1 MRITGVG
8 VNRAMKNLMAM
19 KAAKEERRDRKEAVI
34 MDIASKYGIGGL
46 KSLFPGEDVSQPSK
60 DIYKA
65 PGVDSLEITQRELDE
80 VPDTSI
86 YLQSNK
92 EINAMNTLKSQYK
105 LDTTAISAFKAN
117 GDPDVFQRL
126 LDNVQ
131 KKEAKFAEK
140 GESLPKEYLQTV
152 VNKSVM
158 SNSTVSGKINI
169 GKIEKYIG
177 REMDDLLKQ
186 MLLQEE
192 TPRGNVLLGE
202 VYYAKKVSLEDL
214 DRFEKQALKSNLT
227 RANSEKDDVI
237 NFLAKYRDETSPSY
251 VAAKSWLTGK
261 KVEIEEA
268 IKKYNNND
276 VLSLAELYGTA
287 YSQKLLEYYPNFKDA
302 PINQA
307 VLDASKKIITVPN
320 QGVAGILIR
329 DGFFKPGEILFGLE
343 NKQPIPVLSDMQF
356 IDQGFYNFDYWKNGV
371 GSQRLKDFRNL
382 PEYNI
387 LLNMSE

>member
-19 KAAKEERRDRKEAVI
+19 RAAKEERQDKKEAVI
-34 MDIASKYGIGGL
+34 MEILSKYGRPGL
-46 KSLFPGEDVSQPSK
+46 AKLFPGEDVSTTEQ

-65 PGVDSLEITQRELDE
+65 PGVDSSEITKRNLDE

-92 EINAMNTLKSQYK
+92 EINAMDVLRSQYK

-126 LDNVQ
+126 LEKVQ
-131 KKEAKFAEK
+131 KKQEEFADK
-140 GESLPKEYLQTV
+140 GESLPKDYLQTV

-169 GKIEKYIG
+169 EKIEKYIDG
-177 REMDDLLKQ
+177 EMDDLLKQ

-202 VYYAKKVSLEDL
+202 VFYTKKVSLEDL

-227 RANSEKDDVI
+227 RANSEKNDII
-237 NFLAKYRDETSPSY
+237 NFLAKYKDETSPSY
-251 VAAKSWLTGK
+251 VAAKSWLTNK

-268 IKKYNNND
+268 VKKYNND
-276 VLSLAELYGTA
+276 DILSLAELYGA
-287 YSQKLLEYYPNFKDA
+287 SYSQNLLEYYPNFKDA

-320 QGVAGILIR
+320 QSVAGILIR

-343 NKQPIPVLSDMQF
+343 KKKPIPVLSDMQF

-382 PEYNI
+382 PEYNT